1 MLLEVYV
8 AHACTRPCVCIMP
21 VPMRITCVRL
31 SPPVCAVSFVLGFVI
46 IKYSFLVIFE
56 ITILRAN
63 WLRPIVSYGN
73 AAGFWSGE
81 GGGRGSIFVL
91 SITVLQQLIYPMYI
105 TLTFKCIYLF

>member
-81 GGGRGSIFVL
+81 GGGIHFRFEHHSFA
-91 SITVLQQLIYPMYI
+91 TVDLPNVHYTDI
-105 TLTFKCIYLF
+105 